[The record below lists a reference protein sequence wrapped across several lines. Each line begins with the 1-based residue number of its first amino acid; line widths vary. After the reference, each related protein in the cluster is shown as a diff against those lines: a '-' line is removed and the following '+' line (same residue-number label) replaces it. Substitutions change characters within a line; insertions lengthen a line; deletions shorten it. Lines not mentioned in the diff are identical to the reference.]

1 MLETVFLK
9 LLNMSF
15 TASIVI
21 AFVLAV
27 RIVLQKAPKVFS
39 YLLWSVV
46 LFRLISPFSF
56 ESIFS
61 LLPA

>member
-39 YLLWSVV
+39 YLL
-46 LFRLISPFSF
+46 
-56 ESIFS
+56 
-61 LLPA
+61 